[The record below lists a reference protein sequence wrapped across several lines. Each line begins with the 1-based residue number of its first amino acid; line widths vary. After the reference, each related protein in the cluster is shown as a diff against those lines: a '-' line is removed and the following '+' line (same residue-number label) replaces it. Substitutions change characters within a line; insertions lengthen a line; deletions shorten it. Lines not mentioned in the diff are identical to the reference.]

1 MDEFKVG
8 ISHTQEINRQMGELE
23 VPVLGALR
31 KRGEHTFVAT
41 KLIRV
46 VTEK

>member
-1 MDEFKVG
+1 
-8 ISHTQEINRQMGELE
+8 MG

-31 KRGEHTFVAT
+31 KRREHKFVAT
-41 KLIRV
+41 NLIRV

>member
-8 ISHTQEINRQMGELE
+8 ISHTQEINRHMGEWE
-23 VPVLGALR
+23 VPVVGALR
-31 KRGEHTFVAT
+31 KRREHKFVAT